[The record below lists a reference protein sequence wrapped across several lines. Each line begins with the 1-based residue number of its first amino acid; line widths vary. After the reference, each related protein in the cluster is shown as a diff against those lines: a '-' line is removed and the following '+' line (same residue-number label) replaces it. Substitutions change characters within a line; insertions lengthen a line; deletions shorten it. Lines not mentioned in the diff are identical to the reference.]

1 MKLKTLCSAALVATV
16 LFGSASAAF
25 AEDGDA
31 TKLTSN
37 GTITYEEDNTTNPPV
52 DPENPGEEVDPEE
65 PIIVNPDGGPLAV
78 DAVTALNFKTQ
89 KAVTTDQTYFAEQ
102 VEVLKGGVSDGT
114 RGNYVQVTDKRLASS
129 SNPRTAWTLSAKMTQ
144 QFTSGSVV
152 LDGATLTY
160 TNPYI
165 DGAGD
170 DAQKPVLG
178 STASN
183 FVLSESGNSVNVMGT
198 ADGTTG
204 FGTWT
209 IEFGSSAGVNGAD
222 DTTGTPNATDANKI
236 EAGSVSLFVPGN
248 TVKTATAFTG
258 KVLWTVATTPID

>member
-1 MKLKTLCSAALVATV
+1 MKLKTLCSAALVATI
-16 LFGSASAAF
+16 LFGSAASAF
-25 AEDGDA
+25 AENGDE
-31 TKLTSN
+31 KVLTSE
-37 GTITYEEDNTTNPPV
+37 GTITYVEDNTPNPPV
-52 DPENPGEEVDPEE
+52 DPENPEEPVDPTD
-65 PIIVNPDGGPLAV
+65 PVVPNDDGGPLAV
-78 DAVTALNFKTQ
+78 DAVTKLDFKTQ

-102 VEVLKGGVSDGT
+102 IEVFKTGVSDGT
-114 RGNYVQVTDKRLASS
+114 RGNYVQVTDKRLAS
-129 SNPRTAWTLSAKMTQ
+129 PTEERTGWTLSAKMTQ

-152 LDGATLTY
+152 LDGSTLTY

-165 DGAGD
+165 DGAGA

-178 STASN
+178 SAASN
-183 FVLSESGNSVNVMGT
+183 FELNESGNSVNVMGT

-222 DTTGTPNATDANKI
+222 DTTGKANAADENLI
-236 EAGSVSLFVPGN
+236 EDGSISLFVPGN

-258 KVLWTVATTPID
+258 KVLWTVAATPIS